1 MDSEVQK
8 SNQTKMRDYD
18 KEPIVI
24 EDYNYIF
31 LFLDAVYTI
40 PILLLIYIYNPGNV
54 SEESL
59 FRHVFIIIPI
69 MMIPAMVGYKKA
81 KGKRFIRFEDN
92 QISYQNEEKEIEKI
106 HINELTELKKS
117 YTDFYHKSQELSLL
131 GKLIAF
137 IGFPFAI
144 LLHVELLINKLMFH
158 ILKDGYKSYRFY
170 DAIVIFTG
178 NRFINILPTTI
189 KEYNDV
195 KKYFIEQ
202 LNVNIE
208 HAPVYF
214 KYAYGY
220 ENLNKEG
227 K

>member
-8 SNQTKMRDYD
+8 SNQTKSRDYD

-31 LFLDAVYTI
+31 LFLDAIYTI
-40 PILLLIYIYNPGNV
+40 PILILIYIYNPGNLP
-54 SEESL
+54 EESL

-69 MMIPAMVGYKKA
+69 MMMPAIVGYKKA
-81 KGKRFIRFEDN
+81 KGKRFIYFEN
-92 QISYQNEEKEIEKI
+92 NFISYRNKEKELEKI
-106 HINELTELKKS
+106 QINELTELKKS
-117 YTDFYHKSQELSLL
+117 YTDFYHKSQELSSL

-144 LLHVELLINKLMFH
+144 LLHFELLINKLMFH
-158 ILKDGYKSYRFY
+158 LLKDGYKSYRFY
-170 DAIVIFTG
+170 DAIVVFASD
-178 NRFINILPTTI
+178 RFINILPTTT

-208 HAPVYF
+208 HAPVYV